1 MSNVKMFNN
10 QLMSLITELI
20 NYFNDSK
27 MKILKEKI
35 LIVNSANPTLIIR
48 LFFKNIYN
56 FKDNI
61 MEKKEDFFLKQLT
74 QDNITNM
81 YSNNKE
87 IADNN
92 DINIIDVINLKDR
105 WTSLHDDDKETIW
118 KYLQVLIILTEKWA
132 IQNINTT

>member
-48 LFFKNIYN
+48 LFLKNIYK

-105 WTSLHDDDKETIW
+105 WASLHDDDKETIW

>member
-105 WTSLHDDDKETIW
+105 WASLHDDDKETIW

>member
-48 LFFKNIYN
+48 LFLKNIYK

-105 WTSLHDDDKETIW
+105 WASLHNGDKETIW